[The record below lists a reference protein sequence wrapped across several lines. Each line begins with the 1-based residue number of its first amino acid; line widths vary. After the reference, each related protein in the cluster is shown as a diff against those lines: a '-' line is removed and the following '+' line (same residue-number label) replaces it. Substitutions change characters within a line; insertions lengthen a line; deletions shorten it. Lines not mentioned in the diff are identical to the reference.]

1 MLLKKTELKWAQRKM
16 ISKFN
21 QREKNKKIKEVQN
34 SSQMPTNVD
43 YKENAKEE
51 KKYYNDKK
59 EKKRYKTRQ
68 QHKNRKQMGL

>member
-1 MLLKKTELKWAQRKM
+1 
-16 ISKFN
+16 
-21 QREKNKKIKEVQN
+21 
-34 SSQMPTNVD
+34 MPTNVD

-68 QHKNRKQMGL
+68 LHKNIKQMGL